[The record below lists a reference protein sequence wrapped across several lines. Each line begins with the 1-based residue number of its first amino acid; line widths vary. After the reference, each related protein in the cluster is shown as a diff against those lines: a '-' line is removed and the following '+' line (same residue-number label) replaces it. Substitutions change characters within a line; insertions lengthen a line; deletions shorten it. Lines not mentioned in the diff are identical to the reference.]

1 MKKIL
6 CAIII
11 ISAVISCLGSACASE
26 AKEAGLRQTQ
36 KKPQNKA
43 IAQAR
48 AYVDKSTITIGEKVK
63 YTLEVD
69 YAESAKVE
77 LPAGDNRF
85 GGFTV
90 KDFGEAP
97 DRKIG
102 AKRLQKKQWFLLD
115 TYTLGSY
122 VIPEQEVKITL
133 PGASRQT
140 LKSPQIFVEVKS
152 VIKEGEKEEGLRD
165 IKPPLNV
172 PFKGLWLWIAG
183 AGAIIIAGI
192 IAWFLYSRR
201 KTQEEVFPVLAAHE
215 AALKEL
221 ERIEALRLLEEGK
234 IKDYYYLVNLCL
246 RAYLEA
252 RFALRAPEQTTEE
265 FLQYAMSS
273 EKLQAK
279 QIKLLK
285 DYLYHCDLVKYAE
298 FKPAL
303 DESRAL
309 GTTTRCF
316 VEETKEEENNGVK
329 AENGQTK

>member
-6 CAIII
+6 CLGIII
-11 ISAVISCLGSACASE
+11 INAVIFSLGGACASE
-26 AKEAGLRQTQ
+26 GKQASSRQGQ
-36 KKPQNKA
+36 KKTQDKA

-63 YTLEVD
+63 YTIEVD
-69 YAESAKVE
+69 FDETAKVE

-90 KDFGEAP
+90 KDFGQDK
-97 DRKIG
+97 DRRIG
-102 AKRLQKKQWFLLD
+102 GKRIQKKQWFLLD

-133 PGASRQT
+133 PGASQQT

-152 VIKEGEKEEGLRD
+152 VIKEGGKEEGLRD
-165 IKPPLNV
+165 IKPPLEG

-183 AGAIIIAGI
+183 AGAIVTAGI

-201 KTQEEVFPVLAAHE
+201 KTQKEVLPALPAHE

-221 ERIEALRLLEEGK
+221 SRIEALGLLEQGK

-265 FLQYAMSS
+265 FLQYALSS

-285 DYLYHCDLVKYAE
+285 EYLYHCDLVKYAE

-316 VEETKEEENNGVK
+316 VEETKEESGENHV
-329 AENGQTK
+329 